1 MKVTTMHYDDQKRR
15 PRVLITFYREEDD
28 EPSTLVLHLEDWEH
42 LEKALATDSHFQVVD
57 ES

>member
-1 MKVTTMHYDDQKRR
+1 MHYDDQKRR
-15 PRVLITFYREEDD
+15 PRVLITFYREADD

-42 LEKALATDSHFQVVD
+42 LEKALATDPHFQVVD